1 METIFN
7 IIMMVGTFFL
17 AISGALTA
25 MERKFDV
32 FGIIIIAFITSVG
45 GGTLRDVLIE
55 RDVFWIFDPTYPYI
69 IMAGAIFAMI
79 FSKWLEYLRSTLLVF
94 DTIGL
99 ALFTILGAEIGLS
112 YNLNM
117 LSCIIL
123 ATITGVVGGVLRDV
137 LVNEIP
143 VIFRKEIYATISIA
157 GASLYLVLKMYGV
170 GYYITELAPI
180 VFIIILRFVVVWFE
194 ISLPSIYK
202 KTQK

>member
-1 METIFN
+1 MEEIYS
-7 IIMMVGTFFL
+7 ILMMVGTFFL

-32 FGIIIIAFITSVG
+32 FGVIIIAFITSIG
-45 GGTLRDVLIE
+45 GGTLRDVLIGK
-55 RDVFWIFDPTYPYI
+55 DVFWIIAPTYPYI
-69 IMAGAIFAMI
+69 ILAGSIFAMV
-79 FSKWLEYLRSTLLVF
+79 FRKWLEYLRSTLLVF
-94 DTIGL
+94 DTVGL

-112 YNLNM
+112 YDLNM
-117 LSCIIL
+117 LSCVIL

-157 GASLYLVLKMYGV
+157 GASLYLLLKFYDV
-170 GYYITELAPI
+170 GYYITELVP
-180 VFIIILRFVVVWFE
+180 VFFIIILRFIVVKYE

-202 KTQK
+202 KVK